1 MSWLYSILVTG
12 LLISSNTELP
22 SRSAQQAVPSEQ
34 AAAQQDVTE
43 KFDQTYPLSPNGSVS
58 VSNVNGPVVVE
69 SWDRNEVRI
78 EATKIADSDET
89 LAEVEI
95 DVDASGD
102 RVSVRADHKGSRFNA
117 QMPRDRNRRVE
128 VHFKL
133 SVPRGARLDE
143 IATVN
148 GQVTVSNFEN
158 SVKVSAVNGDINA
171 TNLKG
176 AVKLSTVNGRVRAEI
191 TETSADNELN
201 LSTVNGSIALVL
213 PSDINA
219 TIKADSLNGSIS
231 NDFSLPVKKGEYVG
245 RNLYGRIGSGE
256 VQVKLDSVNGPLT
269 ITRRDDGRP
278 TNPATNLLQGSTGRD
293 PGRAPAI
300 DRSVAR
306 SMKEAEK
313 EAAKA
318 LEAARIQ
325 MEAIQPELARVR
337 VDMDPEKMKELIQ
350 AGLAREKAALAVLAN
365 VNWGASVPM
374 LKKQE
379 KTFPADSN
387 VQVNIS
393 AEDCDVSV
401 RTWDRQE
408 VRYVLTERTGR
419 LLEGDGATV
428 NEKVSKDAI
437 ELTVNGEDGLPF
449 AGAAGSRIEVYVPR
463 GARVTVRSNSRIR
476 VSGTSGETTVYGEDA
491 PIDIRDVSGRLRI
504 NASDA
509 RVRVIGMK
517 GSVESVAE
525 DGSVYLEGDFE
536 RLTSRSDSADV
547 TLTLDPAAD
556 VRITSNTA
564 IETEGIG
571 GNASGAREITL
582 GGGKNHLEFEVNG
595 GRILVRDLATLGS
608 K

>member
-1 MSWLYSILVTG
+1 MSWLYSILITG
-12 LLISSNTELP
+12 LLITSNAE
-22 SRSAQQAVPSEQ
+22 VPTTSPEQ
-34 AAAQQDVTE
+34 AAPRERAVLQQDVTE
-43 KFDQTYPLSPNGSVS
+43 KFDQTYPLSPNGRVS
-58 VSNVNGPVVVE
+58 VTNVNGPVVVE

-78 EATKIADSDET
+78 EATKIADSAET

-148 GQVTVSNFEN
+148 GVVTVSDFEN
-158 SVKVSAVNGDINA
+158 AVKVSAVNGDINA

-176 AVKLSTVNGRVRAEI
+176 SVKLSTVNGRVRAEI
-191 TETSADNELN
+191 TETSAENELN

-219 TIKADSLNGSIS
+219 TIKADSLNGNIS
-231 NDFSLPVKKGEYVG
+231 NDFGLPIKKGEYVG

-278 TNPATNLLQGSTGRD
+278 TNPAINLLQGSTGRD
-293 PGRAPAI
+293 PGRAPVI

-379 KTFPADSN
+379 KTFPVDSD
-387 VQVNIS
+387 VRVNIT

-419 LLEGDGATV
+419 LLEGEAKVT
-428 NEKVSKDAI
+428 EKVSKDTV
-437 ELTVNGEDGLPF
+437 ELTVNGDEALPF

-463 GARVTVRSNSRIR
+463 GARVTVKSNSRIR
-476 VSGTSGETTVYGEDA
+476 VSGTSGETEVFGEDA

-504 NASDA
+504 NAADA

-525 DGSVYLEGDFE
+525 NGSVYLEGDFE

-556 VRITSNTA
+556 VRITANTA

-571 GNASGAREITL
+571 GNAGGACEITI
-582 GGGKNHLEFEVNG
+582 GSGKNHLEFEVNG
-595 GRILVRDLATLGS
+595 GRILVRDSATLGS

>member
-1 MSWLYSILVTG
+1 MSWLYSILITG
-12 LLISSNTELP
+12 LLISSNAE
-22 SRSAQQAVPSEQ
+22 VPTTSPEQ
-34 AAAQQDVTE
+34 AAPRERAIFQQDVTE
-43 KFDQTYPLSPNGSVS
+43 KFDQTYPLSPNGRVS

-78 EATKIADSDET
+78 EATKIADSAET

-148 GQVTVSNFEN
+148 GVVTVSDFEN
-158 SVKVSAVNGDINA
+158 AVKVSAVNGDINA

-176 AVKLSTVNGRVRAEI
+176 SVKLSTVNGRVRAEI
-191 TETSADNELN
+191 TETSAENELN

-219 TIKADSLNGSIS
+219 TIKADSLNGNIS
-231 NDFSLPVKKGEYVG
+231 NDFGLPVKKGEYVG

-278 TNPATNLLQGSTGRD
+278 TNPAINLLQGSTGRD
-293 PGRAPAI
+293 PGRAPVI

-379 KTFPADSN
+379 KSFPVDSD
-387 VQVNIS
+387 VRVNIT

-419 LLEGDGATV
+419 LSEGEAKVT
-428 NEKVSKDAI
+428 EKVSKDSI
-437 ELTVNGEDGLPF
+437 ELTVNGEEALPF

-463 GARVTVRSNSRIR
+463 GARVTVKANSRIR
-476 VSGTSGETTVYGEDA
+476 VSGTSGETEVFGEDA

-504 NASDA
+504 NAADA

-525 DGSVYLEGDFE
+525 NGSVYLEGEFE

-556 VRITSNTA
+556 VRITANTA
-564 IETEGIG
+564 IETEGIR
-571 GNASGAREITL
+571 GNAGGAREITL